1 MLVASNIY
9 HASLHLLLLIS
20 LLGESFAEYISGQQK
35 GNFDIN
41 SKSRKQR
48 DVGDIEHSASA
59 HNYAD
64 VSSTKVSPG
73 IP

>member
-9 HASLHLLLLIS
+9 HASLHLSLFIS
-20 LLGESFAEYISGQQK
+20 LLGESCAEYISGQQK
-35 GNFDIN
+35 GNFAIN
-41 SKSRKQR
+41 SKYRKQR

-64 VSSTKVSPG
+64 VSSTKVSPL